1 MNNQNFYTGIGLGA
15 AICGLG
21 AMLMRPRKSKKIK
34 SSMGKT
40 LKTMSELAD
49 SVSEA
54 MGWSEKSQKN
64 SKKSLHFFASCANI
78 SRLSGESL
86 ICASSS
92 AG

>member
-54 MGWSEKSQKN
+54 MGW
-64 SKKSLHFFASCANI
+64 
-78 SRLSGESL
+78 
-86 ICASSS
+86 
-92 AG
+92 